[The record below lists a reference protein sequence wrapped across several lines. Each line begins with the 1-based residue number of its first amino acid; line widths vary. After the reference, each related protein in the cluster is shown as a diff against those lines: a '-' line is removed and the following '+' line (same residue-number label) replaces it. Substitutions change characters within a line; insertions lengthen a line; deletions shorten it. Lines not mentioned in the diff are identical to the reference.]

1 MVNKKSVSK
10 KLIAILLAV
19 VLVIGTLPVGFASVF
34 AAIKNKYVISIADYN
49 YSGTVT
55 LTDKNNA
62 ENKFTQE
69 MTKGEAKFDN
79 LDDGTAYDLKITKLY
94 GFGDYHNNN
103 FVPSDT
109 SFTLS
114 NTDLTAV
121 NMVKVSGRIVDES
134 GTAVKNLEFSYSP
147 VGFTDISFNGK
158 TGSNGEYSFDVYK
171 DVEYN
176 LEFDVDK
183 QYNEVKKTVNVS
195 NDIDFGDEQ
204 LSLKQFGIS
213 AKVTAAGGGKIT
225 GDNTMVD
232 YGKDLQ
238 EGAIVAT
245 ADTNYVIKA
254 LIVDGYP
261 INDATG
267 KESYDLSNVDA
278 LKNVTKKH
286 SVIVSFVLDEIE
298 VTFNIS
304 KTGKVEIK
312 DGTSVSTAGTVTVAN
327 GSDET
332 PLSES
337 RKLLKGQTI
346 QAVVSDEKKYH
357 IESFKVGDE
366 ELITS
371 FNNDTH
377 SSPEYTFD
385 KTKTTITVVFALDTF
400 NVTVNSG
407 ENGKVEPALSKVEFG
422 SNAKFTIT
430 PDNENY
436 TIDGIKVD
444 GRSVDISKLSDEEY
458 IENEDHTFI
467 FNLLDIQS
475 DTEVEVTF
483 KEIPVDTGDWKEKIS
498 FSVLN
503 GTQIS
508 ENVIDGKIVLV
519 YSKNSTV
526 QINPVKP
533 YNYFDIKYYNK
544 PKYEGWKNSRN
555 ITSSKTITDLQVKT
569 GKRGDEVNLSFGS
582 GNTEIVVIIDNTPPE
597 LKDIDPMNWT
607 NADSYTVTGNV
618 SDKNTAD
625 NPSSSI
631 EKVVYGTKDGYANA
645 TNEATLNADKTE
657 YSFKISNEENKT
669 YYIYAVDKSNNV
681 SKVKTFESKIDRTAP
696 VIDSFEI
703 TNAKNDVKTT
713 SFGTFS
719 SSKVIVKVKAHD
731 IKNSATNTDGK
742 NTCSG
747 VQSITFNNQEQ
758 KIDSNNEATFEI
770 EKAADLKLENFSVKD
785 NVGNE
790 TTGIA
795 ATDKNATINS
805 EKTPLISNSLTIST
819 DRPTVKIEKEG
830 SNAST
835 GLFRYDEKSGK
846 VWYNGD
852 ANFIVTVID
861 KHGINSINVKLNGNE
876 VKKSSDGLTLK
887 NVDFSNSENP
897 TKQTFKINTSM
908 FQSNDT
914 NGENTLEVIANNVS
928 NINNKDDGNAKLYI
942 DKTAPTVDSFTFKA
956 KNANFLSKALNFLT
970 FGIFFN
976 EEIEVTVSAS
986 ENKESASSGLKSI
999 TLYAG
1004 DTEVK
1009 TIDVDTVENDANTE
1023 GKCTFTLSVD
1033 KFNAKQVISAVAT
1046 DKVGNK
1052 SEKTMPDTKNSNI
1065 LEENGKV
1072 SKGVDNPGLMIETVA
1087 PDATITCPTPA
1098 QNKNSATGD
1107 SNDWYPGDVDFVID
1121 IWDPKDNGSCSGI
1134 RSIAVSQKVGDK
1146 FEPITVDAKGNEIK
1160 KVYYRDETK
1169 TDKISLTLNTSKLKA
1184 NPDGSYTIKVKAT
1197 DNAGNVMEP
1206 AVTKTIYKDTSTPS
1220 VTDFKFTAKGYAFD
1234 KSVESANTAP
1244 VEETSYG
1251 YYFIK
1256 DTEVTVTADDGAPKI
1271 PSSGVKSITYYTVDK
1286 DGVKSEEKT
1295 EPVNKDNQIT
1305 FTVKANFKGQ
1315 IYAKA
1320 CDNVGHTPDTFS
1332 KPNGAVIESPDLHTQ
1347 TSAIKYTLKD
1357 SKDANGADIKDEKG
1371 NNLYGADTTVDVEI
1385 ADTYSGIRQIDW
1397 EIVSPFDDKKQA
1409 GTVTVDN
1416 NGKVTSVAKKG
1427 YSDDCLGDWVATGEA
1442 NTNLVVNLKNTIKV
1456 SNDSNN
1462 IQIKFTLTDRAGNVT
1477 KDVVQ
1482 TLSID
1487 KTAPKIAV
1495 HMNENDDKEFNG
1507 YFKGSREAD
1516 IYVYERNFSQSDVV
1530 FDVKRT
1536 DDNNKQTNVS
1546 PKSKFKYVGTQV
1558 IDGRECFVYKMTTK
1572 FTADGDY
1579 SFKVSASD
1587 ITSHIANAESVNY
1600 KSDNKSVKFSS
1611 DKTAEYTAQ
1620 NDADRAIDI
1629 AFTIDNT
1636 NPVVSVSYDNNTAAN
1651 EKYFNAYRTA
1661 TITVV
1666 EHNFS
1671 TAASRIIYK
1680 RTSAKDGSNIAEPT
1694 VSSWSRKGNTY
1705 TATIKYNADGDYT
1718 FDMQVIDK
1726 AGNKDKGVKFSGTAA
1741 KDFTVDT
1748 TIAKPS
1754 IKGVEN
1760 GKSYKG
1766 SVLPSI
1772 SFNDINIANSEIK
1785 LLRTRK
1791 NEIDKDV
1798 TSDFIKI
1805 SKNAKGGSFTANEE
1819 TFKKLQE
1826 NDGIYTLSVNIS
1838 DKAGNKSSQTVK
1850 FTVNRFGSVYAL
1862 NKYLVNDL
1870 NNSYVQSIDNNLV
1883 VTEYNPDKLVKGTL
1897 DVVVTRDGSPVEF
1910 GDGQLTVNP
1919 VVNSTVQIGQS
1930 GWYQYNYT
1938 ISKDLF
1944 TDDNGKAIDGIYKIY
1959 IASEDEV
1966 GNKSENINYKDADV
1980 IFRLD
1985 TTAPALK
1992 SVSGLEK
1999 SVVNATKLD
2008 VSYEIFDSIG
2018 IKSIDVYYVNENGID
2033 SVDHIRSKDSKEE
2046 NAAGY
2051 IEDVT
2056 SYNGKFTIGEC
2067 SKENVRFVITDLAGN
2082 VTDTGDSNNK
2092 AVNFDSSSLEFNSII
2107 TVSTNPFTRWYA
2119 HTVLFWCSIAAIAV
2133 AIGAGGFA
2141 VATKLRKR
2149 EEKATED
2156 YKNSKKNK

>member
-1 MVNKKSVSK
+1 MVNKKLVSK
-10 KLIAILLAV
+10 KLVAILLAV

-34 AAIKNKYVISIADYN
+34 AAIKNEYVISIADYN

-69 MTKGEAKFDN
+69 MKKGKAKFDN
-79 LDDGTAYDLKITKLY
+79 LDDETAYDLEITKLY
-94 GFGDYHNNN
+94 GFGDYHNDN

-121 NMVKVSGRIVDES
+121 NTVKVSGRIVDES
-134 GTAVKNLEFSYSP
+134 GTAVKNLKFSYSP
-147 VGFTDISFNGK
+147 VGFTDISFDGNTDDNGK
-158 TGSNGEYSFDVYK
+158 YSFDVYK
-171 DVEYN
+171 DVEYSV
-176 LEFDVDK
+176 EFNVDK
-183 QYNEVKKTVNVS
+183 QYNEVKKTVNAS
-195 NDIDFGDEQ
+195 HDENFGDEK

-238 EGAIVAT
+238 KDTIVAT
-245 ADTNYVIKA
+245 ADKNYVIET
-254 LIVDGYP
+254 LTVDSNE
-261 INDATG
+261 IDDAKG
-267 KESYDLSNVDA
+267 QEKYDLSNVST
-278 LKNVTKKH
+278 LKNVKEKH
-286 SVIVSFVLDEIE
+286 SVSVSFYRPTYEITINYNKNGTVKDNSDNPVSNGGKIILKQGDEAGFTAVAETNYHIA
-298 VTFNIS
+298 
-304 KTGKVEIK
+304 KVEIDK
-312 DGTSVSTAGTVTVAN
+312 NVND
-327 GSDET
+327 
-332 PLSES
+332 
-337 RKLLKGQTI
+337 K
-346 QAVVSDEKKYH
+346 
-357 IESFKVGDE
+357 
-366 ELITS
+366 
-371 FNNDTH
+371 FNNSTTKYSETFNDNKAH
-377 SSPEYTFD
+377 SV
-385 KTKTTITVVFALDTF
+385 TITFAINTF

-407 ENGKVEPALSKVEFG
+407 ENGTATASPATVDYNG
-422 SNAKFTIT
+422 STDITIT
-430 PDNENY
+430 PDKGYDIETVKVNGLAVDNLTETENGYKY
-436 TIDGIKVD
+436 TISDIKADV
-444 GRSVDISKLSDEEY
+444 
-458 IENEDHTFI
+458 T
-467 FNLLDIQS
+467 
-475 DTEVEVTF
+475 VEVKF
-483 KEIPVDTGDWKEKIS
+483 KEIEKVNVDDVLKNDYCTIS
-498 FSVLN
+498 FSETPVVIGNKYIVGKGGSVTITPVDPYYRVKVN
-503 GTQIS
+503 GELPKSTITYNKTKVINDIQIS
-508 ENVIDGKIVLV
+508 TNKFVGGWDKTYSAKIEFVVDENAPTIANITKTPD
-519 YSKNSTV
+519 
-526 QINPVKP
+526 QE
-533 YNYFDIKYYNK
+533 YYNK
-544 PKYEGWKNSRN
+544 AYN
-555 ITSSKTITDLQVKT
+555 V
-569 GKRGDEVNLSFGS
+569 SF
-582 GNTEIVVIIDNTPPE
+582 
-597 LKDIDPMNWT
+597 
-607 NADSYTVTGNV
+607 NV
-618 SDKNTAD
+618 SDDIAGVD
-625 NPSSSI
+625 S
-631 EKVVYGTKDGYANA
+631 VYYGTENDITKAKNA
-645 TNEATLNADKTE
+645 TLDSASGKA
-657 YSFKISNEENKT
+657 SFTTTDGEFNGN
-669 YYIYAVDKSNNV
+669 YYIWAKDKVGNKKST
-681 SKVKTFESKIDRTAP
+681 SVKINIDTTAP
-696 VIDSFEI
+696 TIDSFE
-703 TNAKNDVKTT
+703 
-713 SFGTFS
+713 FS
-719 SSKVIVKVKAHD
+719 SKTLNACTHGTYASDAITVTITASD
-731 IKNSATNTDGK
+731 
-742 NTCSG
+742 SG
-747 VQSITFNNQEQ
+747 NVQSGAKEITFNGETEPVNKGKAEFEITSADKTPVSATVTDNAGNTSQITIPTSDNSNVKSNLVTISNKRPTATITIAENKKENLKRYVADPENGIVWFNGDADFKVNLKDDQ
-758 KIDSNNEATFEI
+758 SKNGIKYIEVILNGEKIDTVKDSDNNDLKISDKKGENDIDIDFSELQEI
-770 EKAADLKLENFSVKD
+770 EK
-785 NVGNE
+785 
-790 TTGIA
+790 
-795 ATDKNATINS
+795 TIYVNTALNS
-805 EKTPLISNSLTIST
+805 EKY
-819 DRPTVKIEKEG
+819 KK
-830 SNAST
+830 T
-835 GLFRYDEKSGK
+835 GQ
-846 VWYNGD
+846 N
-852 ANFIVTVID
+852 
-861 KHGINSINVKLNGNE
+861 KLE
-876 VKKSSDGLTLK
+876 VK
-887 NVDFSNSENP
+887 V
-897 TKQTFKINTSM
+897 
-908 FQSNDT
+908 T
-914 NGENTLEVIANNVS
+914 NITNVS
-928 NINNKDDGNAKLYI
+928 NVKSENDKLYI
-942 DKTAPTVDSFTFKA
+942 DTTKPQITKFEFNKSESFKD
-956 KNANFLSKALNFLT
+956 KLLHILT
-970 FGIFFN
+970 FGTYSN
-976 EEIEVTVSAS
+976 TTVEVSVTA
-986 ENKESASSGLKSI
+986 KDLGDSSGVKSI
-999 TLYAG
+999 TLYGKDATNTSAEYKILGTESMNAKNEKIVNNG
-1004 DTEVK
+1004 DGTY
-1009 TIDVDTVENDANTE
+1009 TA
-1023 GKCTFTLSVD
+1023 TFTLPKDVIETEKGKTYLDVLLAAKAVD
-1033 KFNAKQVISAVAT
+1033 NVENETENFAPAT
-1046 DKVGNK
+1046 TG
-1052 SEKTMPDTKNSNI
+1052 NSNI
-1065 LEENGKV
+1065 KTEK
-1072 SKGVDNPGLMIETVA
+1072 LMIETVA

-1098 QNKNSATGD
+1098 QDKNSATGD
-1107 SNDWYPGDVDFVID
+1107 SNDWYPGDVDFDID

-1160 KVYYRDETK
+1160 QTYTDTNTDTK
-1169 TDKISLTLNTSKLKA
+1169 TDKISLTLNTSTLKA
-1184 NPDGSYTIKVKAT
+1184 NSDGSYTIKVDAT
-1197 DNAGNVMEP
+1197 DNAGNDMSS
-1206 AVTKTIYKDTSTPS
+1206 VTKTIYKDSSTPS

-1256 DTEVTVTADDGAPKI
+1256 DTEVTVTANDEK

-1286 DGVKSEEKT
+1286 DGVKSEVKT

-1357 SKDANGADIKDEKG
+1357 SKDSNGADIKDENG

-1442 NTNLVVNLKNTIKV
+1442 NTNLIVNLKNTIKV

-1495 HMNENDDKEFNG
+1495 QMNENDDKEFNG

-1546 PKSKFKYVGTQV
+1546 PKPKFKYVGTQV

-1579 SFKVSASD
+1579 NFKVSASD

-1600 KSDNKSVKFSS
+1600 KSDNKNVKFSS

-1629 AFTIDNT
+1629 AFTVDNT

-1651 EKYFNAYRTA
+1651 DKYFNAYRTA

-1791 NEIDKDV
+1791 NEINKDV

-1883 VTEYNPDKLVKGTL
+1883 ITEYNPDKLVKGTL
-1897 DVVVTRDGSPVEF
+1897 EVVVTRDGSPVEF

-1985 TTAPALK
+1985 TTAPSLK

-2046 NAAGY
+2046 NVAGY

-2092 AVNFDSSSLEFNSII
+2092 AVNFDSSSLEFNSTI

-2133 AIGAGGFA
+2133 AIGACGFA

>member
-1 MVNKKSVSK
+1 MVNKKLVSK
-10 KLIAILLAV
+10 KLVAILLAV

-34 AAIKNKYVISIADYN
+34 AAIKNEYVISIADYN

-69 MTKGEAKFDN
+69 MKKGKAKFDN
-79 LDDGTAYDLKITKLY
+79 LDDETAYDLEITKLY
-94 GFGDYHNNN
+94 GFGDYHNDN

-121 NMVKVSGRIVDES
+121 NTVKVSGRIVDEN
-134 GTAVKNLEFSYSP
+134 GTAVKNLKFSYSP
-147 VGFTDISFNGK
+147 VGFTDISFDGNTDDNGK
-158 TGSNGEYSFDVYK
+158 YSFDVYK
-171 DVEYN
+171 DVEYSVKFN
-176 LEFDVDK
+176 VDK
-183 QYNEVKKTVNVS
+183 QYNEVKKTVNAS
-195 NDIDFGDEQ
+195 HDENFGDEK

-213 AKVTAAGGGKIT
+213 AKVTTAGGKIT

-238 EGAIVAT
+238 KDTIVAK
-245 ADTNYVIKA
+245 ADTNYVIKT
-254 LIVDGYP
+254 LIVDSNE
-261 INDATG
+261 IDDAKG
-267 KESYDLSNVDA
+267 QERYDLSNVDA

-286 SVIVSFVLDEIE
+286 YVSVSFYRPTYEITINYNKNGTVKDNSDNPVSNGGKIILKQGDEAGFTAVAETNYHIA
-298 VTFNIS
+298 
-304 KTGKVEIK
+304 KVEIDK
-312 DGTSVSTAGTVTVAN
+312 NVND
-327 GSDET
+327 
-332 PLSES
+332 
-337 RKLLKGQTI
+337 K
-346 QAVVSDEKKYH
+346 
-357 IESFKVGDE
+357 
-366 ELITS
+366 
-371 FNNDTH
+371 FNNSTTKYSETFNDNKAH
-377 SSPEYTFD
+377 SV
-385 KTKTTITVVFALDTF
+385 TITFAINTF

-407 ENGKVEPALSKVEFG
+407 ENGTATASPDTVDYNG
-422 SNAKFTIT
+422 STDITIT
-430 PDNENY
+430 PDKGYDIETVRVNGLVVDNLTETENGYKY
-436 TIDGIKVD
+436 TISNIT
-444 GRSVDISKLSDEEY
+444 SDV
-458 IENEDHTFI
+458 T
-467 FNLLDIQS
+467 
-475 DTEVEVTF
+475 VEVKFDKINSSIPADIISNEYYKITF
-483 KEIPVDTGDWKEKIS
+483 SSAPVKEYVAK
-498 FSVLN
+498 N
-503 GTQIS
+503 GTNVFVLKKDAIATIS
-508 ENVIDGKIVLV
+508 GGTE
-519 YSKNSTV
+519 YSNV
-526 QINPVKP
+526 QINSSNWLGYSASKRINNTVK
-533 YNYFDIKYYNK
+533 I
-544 PKYEGWKNSRN
+544 NS
-555 ITSSKTITDLQVKT
+555 IASSK
-569 GKRGDEVNLSFGS
+569 GFGVANKHIS
-582 GNTEIVVIIDNTPPE
+582 PLNVLIAIDKIKPT
-597 LKDIDPMNWT
+597 LTFDKDKSIMDWT

-618 SDKNTAD
+618 SDENSAD
-625 NPSSSI
+625 NPSSGI

-645 TNEATLNADKTE
+645 TNEATLNADKTK
-657 YSFKISNEENKT
+657 YSFEISNEENKT

-703 TNAKNDVKTT
+703 TNANNNVKTT

-731 IKNSATNTDGK
+731 IKNSATNTEGK

-770 EKAADLKLENFSVKD
+770 DKATDLKLENFSVKD

-795 ATDKNATINS
+795 ATDKNATINT

-819 DRPTVKIEKEG
+819 DKPTVKIEKEG
-830 SNAST
+830 SNTST
-835 GLFRYDEKSGK
+835 NLVRYNEQSGK

-852 ANFIVTVID
+852 ANFIVTVTD

-876 VKKSSDGLTLK
+876 VKASSDGLTLE

-897 TKQTFKINTSM
+897 TKQTFIINTSM
-908 FQSNDT
+908 FQSNDAK
-914 NGENTLEVIANNVS
+914 GKNTLEVIANNVS
-928 NINNKDDGNAKLYI
+928 NVNNKDDGNAELYI

-986 ENKESASSGLKSI
+986 ESDKNPSSGLQSI

-1004 DTEVK
+1004 DTDVE
-1009 TIDVDTVENDANTE
+1009 TIDVDTVKNDANTE
-1023 GKCTFTLSVD
+1023 GKCTFTLSED
-1033 KFNAKQVISAVAT
+1033 KFNANQVISAVAT
-1046 DKVGNK
+1046 DKVKNK

-1065 LEENGKV
+1065 LEENDKV

-1087 PDATITCPTPA
+1087 PDAKITCPTPA
-1098 QNKNSATGD
+1098 QDKNSATGD
-1107 SNDWYPGDVDFVID
+1107 SNDWYPGDVDFDID
-1121 IWDPKDNGSCSGI
+1121 IWDPEDNGSCSGI

-1146 FEPITVDAKGNEIK
+1146 FEPITVDAEGNEIK
-1160 KVYYRDETK
+1160 PTYTDTK

-1184 NPDGSYTIKVKAT
+1184 NPDGSYTIKVEAT
-1197 DNAGNVMEP
+1197 DNAGNVMKT
-1206 AVTKTIYKDTSTPS
+1206 AVTKTIYKDSSTPS

-1256 DTEVTVTADDGAPKI
+1256 DTEVTVTADDGAPKV

-1286 DGVKSEEKT
+1286 DGVKSEVKT

-1320 CDNVGHTPDTFS
+1320 CDNVGNTPDTFS

-1357 SKDANGADIKDEKG
+1357 SKDSNGADIKDENG

-1442 NTNLVVNLKNTIKV
+1442 NTNLIVNLKNTIKV

-1477 KDVVQ
+1477 KNVVQ

-1495 HMNENDDKEFNG
+1495 QMNENDDKEFNG

-1546 PKSKFKYVGTQV
+1546 PKPKFKYVGTQV

-1579 SFKVSASD
+1579 NFKVSASD

-1600 KSDNKSVKFSS
+1600 KSDNKNVKFSS

-1629 AFTIDNT
+1629 AFTVDNT

-1651 EKYFNAYRTA
+1651 DKYFNAYRTA

-1791 NEIDKDV
+1791 NEINKDV

-1883 VTEYNPDKLVKGTL
+1883 ITEYNPDKLVKGTL
-1897 DVVVTRDGSPVEF
+1897 EVVVTRDGSPVEF

-1985 TTAPALK
+1985 TTAPSLK

-2033 SVDHIRSKDSKEE
+2033 SVDRIRSKDSKEE

-2092 AVNFDSSSLEFNSII
+2092 AVNFDSSSLEFNSTI

-2133 AIGAGGFA
+2133 AIGVCGFA

>member
-1 MVNKKSVSK
+1 MVNKKLVSK
-10 KLIAILLAV
+10 KLVAILLAV

-34 AAIKNKYVISIADYN
+34 AAIKNEYVISIADYN

-69 MTKGEAKFDN
+69 MKKGKAKFDN
-79 LDDGTAYDLKITKLY
+79 LDDETAYDLEITKLY
-94 GFGDYHNNN
+94 GFGDYHNDN

-121 NMVKVSGRIVDES
+121 NTVKVSGRIVDES
-134 GTAVKNLEFSYSP
+134 GKPVELEFTYSP

-158 TGSNGEYSFDVYK
+158 TDSNGEYSFDVYK
-171 DVEYN
+171 DVEYSVKFN
-176 LEFDVDK
+176 VDK
-183 QYNEVKKTVNVS
+183 QYNEVKKTVNAS
-195 NDIDFGDEQ
+195 HDENFGDEK

-213 AKVTAAGGGKIT
+213 AKVTTAGGKIT

-238 EGAIVAT
+238 KDTIVAT
-245 ADTNYVIKA
+245 ADTNYVIET
-254 LIVDGYP
+254 LTVDSNE
-261 INDATG
+261 IDDAKG
-267 KESYDLSNVDA
+267 KEKYDLSNVDA

-286 SVIVSFVLDEIE
+286 SVSVSFYRPTYEITINYNKNGTVKDNSDNPVTNGGKIILKQGDEAGFTAVAETNYHIA
-298 VTFNIS
+298 
-304 KTGKVEIK
+304 KVEIDK
-312 DGTSVSTAGTVTVAN
+312 NVND
-327 GSDET
+327 
-332 PLSES
+332 
-337 RKLLKGQTI
+337 K
-346 QAVVSDEKKYH
+346 
-357 IESFKVGDE
+357 
-366 ELITS
+366 
-371 FNNDTH
+371 FNNSTTKYSETFNDNKAH
-377 SSPEYTFD
+377 SV
-385 KTKTTITVVFALDTF
+385 TITFAINTF

-407 ENGKVEPALSKVEFG
+407 KNGTATASPATVDYNG
-422 SNAKFTIT
+422 STDITIT
-430 PDNENY
+430 PDKGYDIETVKVNGLAVDNLAETENGYKY
-436 TIDGIKVD
+436 TI
-444 GRSVDISKLSDEEY
+444 SKITSDV
-458 IENEDHTFI
+458 T
-467 FNLLDIQS
+467 
-475 DTEVEVTF
+475 VEANF
-483 KEIPVDTGDWKEKIS
+483 KEIEKVDVDDALKNDYCTIS
-498 FSVLN
+498 FSETPVVIGNKYIVGKGGSVTITPVDPYYRVKVN
-503 GTQIS
+503 GELPNSTITYNKTKVINDIQIS
-508 ENVIDGKIVLV
+508 TNKFVGGWDKT
-519 YSKNSTV
+519 YSANIEFVVDSTGPE
-526 QINPVKP
+526 ITN
-533 YNYFDIKYYNK
+533 IKKTPDQEYYNK
-544 PKYEGWKNSRN
+544 AY
-555 ITSSKTITDLQVKT
+555 
-569 GKRGDEVNLSFGS
+569 
-582 GNTEIVVIIDNTPPE
+582 
-597 LKDIDPMNWT
+597 
-607 NADSYTVTGNV
+607 NV
-618 SDKNTAD
+618 SFYVSDNIAGVDSVYYGTENDITKAKKATFDSASGKVSFDTTDTDTTNNGEFNGYYYIWAKDKVG
-625 NPSSSI
+625 NPSSRSVKI
-631 EKVVYGTKDGYANA
+631 NI
-645 TNEATLNADKTE
+645 DKT
-657 YSFKISNEENKT
+657 NPT
-669 YYIYAVDKSNNV
+669 
-681 SKVKTFESKIDRTAP
+681 
-696 VIDSFEI
+696 IDSFEFSAKTLNACKHGTYASKNI
-703 TNAKNDVKTT
+703 TVTITASDKNSIVTNSGVKEI
-713 SFGTFS
+713 TFNGETQ
-719 SSKVIVKVKAHD
+719 KVKSDGSAIFTLKASD
-731 IKNSATNTDGK
+731 FASAKEVSATATDFAGNTSQITIPTSDNSNVKSNLVTITSDEADVNISRNETAKYIDGDKYWYADDTDFKVNISDKSGIKKVKIKMNDTIVVDDTLDGDIEAVKSKEYTVNTSKNAVDGK
-742 NTCSG
+742 NVITVDVVNVANNASATKTLSIYKDTKAPTVDNFEFEVENNSTFKKMLHFLTFGNFFNEKVKITVKGNDEKASSAIKNVTLYGDEKEIATQEYVDG
-747 VQSITFNNQEQ
+747 V
-758 KIDSNNEATFEI
+758 ATFEVPAEAI
-770 EKAADLKLENFSVKD
+770 TDETLHLNKTISAKATD
-785 NVGNE
+785 NVGNVTPKFVYPS
-790 TTGIA
+790 TT
-795 ATDKNATINS
+795 NS
-805 EKTPLISNSLTIST
+805 DTFESSN
-819 DRPTVKIEKEG
+819 
-830 SNAST
+830 
-835 GLFRYDEKSGK
+835 
-846 VWYNGD
+846 
-852 ANFIVTVID
+852 
-861 KHGINSINVKLNGNE
+861 
-876 VKKSSDGLTLK
+876 
-887 NVDFSNSENP
+887 
-897 TKQTFKINTSM
+897 
-908 FQSNDT
+908 
-914 NGENTLEVIANNVS
+914 
-928 NINNKDDGNAKLYI
+928 
-942 DKTAPTVDSFTFKA
+942 
-956 KNANFLSKALNFLT
+956 
-970 FGIFFN
+970 
-976 EEIEVTVSAS
+976 
-986 ENKESASSGLKSI
+986 
-999 TLYAG
+999 
-1004 DTEVK
+1004 
-1009 TIDVDTVENDANTE
+1009 
-1023 GKCTFTLSVD
+1023 
-1033 KFNAKQVISAVAT
+1033 
-1046 DKVGNK
+1046 
-1052 SEKTMPDTKNSNI
+1052 
-1065 LEENGKV
+1065 
-1072 SKGVDNPGLMIETVA
+1072 LMIETVA

-1107 SNDWYPGDVDFVID
+1107 SNDWYAADTDFNITV
-1121 IWDPKDNGSCSGI
+1121 KDADSGI
-1134 RSIAVSQKVGDK
+1134 RSVSV
-1146 FEPITVDAKGNEIK
+1146 TVNGTEIVTDSDGNSINEEF
-1160 KVYYRDETK
+1160 YTR
-1169 TDKISLTLNTSKLKA
+1169 DKIANELSFRVNTRLA
-1184 NPDGSYTIKVKAT
+1184 TRAEDGSYTIKVDAT
-1197 DNAGNVMEP
+1197 DNAGNDMSS
-1206 AVTKTIYKDTSTPS
+1206 VTKTIYKDSSTPS

-1256 DTEVTVTADDGAPKI
+1256 DTEVTVTADDGAPKV

-1286 DGVKSEEKT
+1286 DGVKSEVKT

-1357 SKDANGADIKDEKG
+1357 SKDSNGADIKDENG

-1442 NTNLVVNLKNTIKV
+1442 NTNLIVNLKNTIKV

-1495 HMNENDDKEFNG
+1495 QMNENDDKEFNG

-1536 DDNNKQTNVS
+1536 DDNNKQNNVS
-1546 PKSKFKYVGTQV
+1546 PKPKFKYVGTQV

-1579 SFKVSASD
+1579 NFKVSASD

-1600 KSDNKSVKFSS
+1600 KSDNKNVKFSS
-1611 DKTAEYTAQ
+1611 NKTAEYTAQ

-1629 AFTIDNT
+1629 AFTVDNT

-1651 EKYFNAYRTA
+1651 DKYFNAYRTA

-1680 RTSAKDGSNIAEPT
+1680 RTSTKDGSNIAEPT
-1694 VSSWSRKGNTY
+1694 VSSWRRKGNTY

-1791 NEIDKDV
+1791 NEINKDV

-1883 VTEYNPDKLVKGTL
+1883 ITEYNPDKLVKGTL
-1897 DVVVTRDGSPVEF
+1897 EVVVTRDGSPVEF

-1985 TTAPALK
+1985 TTAPSLK

-2046 NAAGY
+2046 NVAGY

>member
-10 KLIAILLAV
+10 KLVAILLAV

-34 AAIKNKYVISIADYN
+34 AAIKNEYVISIADYN

-69 MTKGEAKFDN
+69 MKKGKAKFDN
-79 LDDGTAYDLKITKLY
+79 LDDETAYDLEITKLY
-94 GFGDYHNNN
+94 GFGDYHNDN

-121 NMVKVSGRIVDES
+121 NTAKVSGRIVDEN
-134 GTAVKNLEFSYSP
+134 GTAVKNLKFSYSP
-147 VGFTDISFNGK
+147 VGFTDISFDGT

-171 DVEYN
+171 DVEYSV
-176 LEFDVDK
+176 EFNVDK
-183 QYNEVKKTVNVS
+183 QYNEVKKTVNAS
-195 NDIDFGDEQ
+195 HDENFGDEK

-213 AKVTAAGGGKIT
+213 AKVTTAGGKIT

-238 EGAIVAT
+238 KDTIVAT
-245 ADTNYVIKA
+245 ANENYVIET
-254 LIVDGYP
+254 LTVDGNP
-261 INDATG
+261 IKAAIG
-267 KESYDLSNVDA
+267 KERYDLSNVSA

-286 SVIVSFVLDEIE
+286 SVSVSFVLDEIE

-327 GSDET
+327 GSDEK
-332 PLSES
+332 PLTATK
-337 RKLLKGQTI
+337 KLLKGQTI
-346 QAVVSDEKKYH
+346 QASVSDDKYH
-357 IESFKVGDE
+357 IESFKVGNE
-366 ELITS
+366 EKIKS
-371 FNNDTH
+371 SNNDTH
-377 SSPEYTFD
+377 ESPEYIFD

-407 ENGKVEPALSKVEFG
+407 KNGT
-422 SNAKFTIT
+422 AKASPDTVDYDSSTDITIT
-430 PDNENY
+430 PDKGYDIETVKVNGLVVDNLTETENGYKY
-436 TIDGIKVD
+436 TISNIT
-444 GRSVDISKLSDEEY
+444 SDV
-458 IENEDHTFI
+458 T
-467 FNLLDIQS
+467 
-475 DTEVEVTF
+475 VEVNF
-483 KEIPVDTGDWKEKIS
+483 KEIEKVDVDDVLKNDYCTIS
-498 FSVLN
+498 FSETPVVIGNKYIVGKGGSVTITPVDPYYRVRVN
-503 GTQIS
+503 GELPKSTITYNKTKVINDIQIS
-508 ENVIDGKIVLV
+508 TNKILGGWDKT
-519 YSKNSTV
+519 YSANIEFVVDSTGPE
-526 QINPVKP
+526 ITN
-533 YNYFDIKYYNK
+533 IKKTPDQEYYNK
-544 PKYEGWKNSRN
+544 AY
-555 ITSSKTITDLQVKT
+555 
-569 GKRGDEVNLSFGS
+569 
-582 GNTEIVVIIDNTPPE
+582 
-597 LKDIDPMNWT
+597 
-607 NADSYTVTGNV
+607 NV
-618 SDKNTAD
+618 SFYVSDNIAGVDSVYYGTENDITKAKKATFDSASGKASFDTTDTTTNGEFNGYYYIWAKDKVG
-625 NPSSSI
+625 NPSSKSVEI
-631 EKVVYGTKDGYANA
+631 KIDK
-645 TNEATLNADKTE
+645 TNPTIDEFKFEAPTLNACTHGTYASDAITVTITASDSGDVQSGVKEITFNGQTVTQINNGKAEFKITAADKTPVSATVTDNAGNTSQITIPTSDNSNVKSNLVTITSDE
-657 YSFKISNEENKT
+657 ADVNISRNETAKYIDGDKYWYADDTDFKVNIS
-669 YYIYAVDKSNNV
+669 DKSGI
-681 SKVKTFESKIDRTAP
+681 K
-696 VIDSFEI
+696 
-703 TNAKNDVKTT
+703 
-713 SFGTFS
+713 
-719 SSKVIVKVKAHD
+719 KVIIKMNDKIVVDDTLDGD
-731 IKNSATNTDGK
+731 IEAFKSKEYTVNTSKNAVDGK
-742 NTCSG
+742 NVITVDVVNVANNASATKTLSIYKDTKAPTVDNFEFEVENNSTFKKMLHFLTFGNFFNEKVKITVKGNDEKASSAINNVTLYGDEKEIATQEYVDG
-747 VQSITFNNQEQ
+747 V
-758 KIDSNNEATFEI
+758 ATFEVPAEAI
-770 EKAADLKLENFSVKD
+770 TDETLHLNKTISAKATD
-785 NVGNE
+785 NVGNVTPKFVYPS
-790 TTGIA
+790 TT
-795 ATDKNATINS
+795 NS
-805 EKTPLISNSLTIST
+805 DTFESSN
-819 DRPTVKIEKEG
+819 
-830 SNAST
+830 
-835 GLFRYDEKSGK
+835 
-846 VWYNGD
+846 
-852 ANFIVTVID
+852 
-861 KHGINSINVKLNGNE
+861 
-876 VKKSSDGLTLK
+876 
-887 NVDFSNSENP
+887 
-897 TKQTFKINTSM
+897 
-908 FQSNDT
+908 
-914 NGENTLEVIANNVS
+914 
-928 NINNKDDGNAKLYI
+928 
-942 DKTAPTVDSFTFKA
+942 
-956 KNANFLSKALNFLT
+956 
-970 FGIFFN
+970 
-976 EEIEVTVSAS
+976 
-986 ENKESASSGLKSI
+986 
-999 TLYAG
+999 
-1004 DTEVK
+1004 
-1009 TIDVDTVENDANTE
+1009 
-1023 GKCTFTLSVD
+1023 
-1033 KFNAKQVISAVAT
+1033 
-1046 DKVGNK
+1046 
-1052 SEKTMPDTKNSNI
+1052 
-1065 LEENGKV
+1065 
-1072 SKGVDNPGLMIETVA
+1072 LMIETVA

-1107 SNDWYPGDVDFVID
+1107 SNDWYAADTDFNITV
-1121 IWDPKDNGSCSGI
+1121 KDADSGI
-1134 RSIAVSQKVGDK
+1134 RSVSVTVNGT
-1146 FEPITVDAKGNEIK
+1146 EIITDSDGNSINEEF
-1160 KVYYRDETK
+1160 YTR
-1169 TDKISLTLNTSKLKA
+1169 DKITNELSFRVNTRLA
-1184 NPDGSYTIKVKAT
+1184 TRAEDGSYTIKVEAT
-1197 DNAGNVMEP
+1197 DNAGNVLGNVMKP
-1206 AVTKTIYKDTSTPS
+1206 AVTKTIYKDSSIPS

-1256 DTEVTVTADDGAPKI
+1256 DTEVTVTADDGAPKV

-1286 DGVKSEEKT
+1286 DGVKSEVKT

-1357 SKDANGADIKDEKG
+1357 SKDSNGADIKDENG

-1442 NTNLVVNLKNTIKV
+1442 NTNLIVNLKNTIKV

-1477 KDVVQ
+1477 KNVVQ

-1495 HMNENDDKEFNG
+1495 QMNENDDKEFNG

-1546 PKSKFKYVGTQV
+1546 PKPKFKYVGTQV

-1579 SFKVSASD
+1579 NFKVSASD

-1600 KSDNKSVKFSS
+1600 KSDNKNVKFSS

-1629 AFTIDNT
+1629 AFTVDNT

-1651 EKYFNAYRTA
+1651 DKYFNAYRTA

-1680 RTSAKDGSNIAEPT
+1680 RTSTKDGSNIAEPT

-1791 NEIDKDV
+1791 NEINKDV

-1883 VTEYNPDKLVKGTL
+1883 ITEYNPDKLVKGTL
-1897 DVVVTRDGSPVEF
+1897 EVVVTRDGSPVEF

-1999 SVVNATKLD
+1999 PVVNATKLD

-2056 SYNGKFTIGEC
+2056 SYSGKFTIGEC

-2092 AVNFDSSSLEFNSII
+2092 AVNFDSSSLEFNSTI

-2133 AIGAGGFA
+2133 AIGACGFA

>member
-10 KLIAILLAV
+10 KLVAILLAV

-34 AAIKNKYVISIADYN
+34 AAIKNEYVISIADYN

-69 MTKGEAKFDN
+69 MKKGKAKFDN
-79 LDDGTAYDLKITKLY
+79 LDDETAYDLKITKLY
-94 GFGDYHNNN
+94 GFGDYHNDN

-121 NMVKVSGRIVDES
+121 NTVKVSGRIVDES
-134 GTAVKNLEFSYSP
+134 DNPVKNLEFTYSP
-147 VGFTDISFNGK
+147 VGFTDISFDGNTDDNGK
-158 TGSNGEYSFDVYK
+158 YSFDVYK
-171 DVEYN
+171 DVEYSV
-176 LEFDVDK
+176 EFNVDK
-183 QYNEVKKTVNVS
+183 QYNEVKKTVNAS
-195 NDIDFGDEQ
+195 HDENFGDEK

-213 AKVTAAGGGKIT
+213 AKVTTAGGGKIT

-238 EGAIVAT
+238 KDTIVAT
-245 ADTNYVIKA
+245 ANENYVIET
-254 LIVDGYP
+254 LTVDGKE
-261 INDATG
+261 IDDAKG
-267 KESYDLSNVDA
+267 LESYDLSNVDA
-278 LKNVTKKH
+278 LKNVTEKH
-286 SVIVSFVLDEIE
+286 SVSVSFVLDEIE

-304 KTGKVEIK
+304 KTGKVVIK

-346 QAVVSDEKKYH
+346 QASVSDEKYH

-366 ELITS
+366 EKITS
-371 FNNDTH
+371 SNNDTH
-377 SSPEYTFD
+377 ESPEYTFD
-385 KTKTTITVVFALDTF
+385 KTKTTTITVVFALDTF

-407 ENGKVEPALSKVEFG
+407 ENGTATASPDTVDYG
-422 SNAKFTIT
+422 SSSVITIT
-430 PDNENY
+430 PDKGYDIETVKVNGLDVDNLTETENGYKY
-436 TIDGIKVD
+436 TISNIT
-444 GRSVDISKLSDEEY
+444 SDV
-458 IENEDHTFI
+458 T
-467 FNLLDIQS
+467 
-475 DTEVEVTF
+475 VEVKF
-483 KEIPVDTGDWKEKIS
+483 KEIEKVNVDDVLKNDYCTIS
-498 FSVLN
+498 FSETPVVIGNKYIVGKGGSVTITPVDPYYRVKVN
-503 GTQIS
+503 GELPKSTITYNKTKVINDIQIS
-508 ENVIDGKIVLV
+508 TNKILGGWDKT
-519 YSKNSTV
+519 YSANIEFVVDSTGPE
-526 QINPVKP
+526 ITN
-533 YNYFDIKYYNK
+533 IKKTPDQEYYNK
-544 PKYEGWKNSRN
+544 AYNVSFYVSDN
-555 ITSSKTITDLQVKT
+555 IAGVDSVYYGTENDITKAKKATFDSVSSKASFNTTD
-569 GKRGDEVNLSFGS
+569 GDFN
-582 GNTEIVVIIDNTPPE
+582 GNYYIWA
-597 LKDIDPMNWT
+597 KDK
-607 NADSYTVTGNV
+607 VG
-618 SDKNTAD
+618 
-625 NPSSSI
+625 NPSS
-631 EKVVYGTKDGYANA
+631 
-645 TNEATLNADKTE
+645 
-657 YSFKISNEENKT
+657 
-669 YYIYAVDKSNNV
+669 KSV
-681 SKVKTFESKIDRTAP
+681 
-696 VIDSFEI
+696 EI
-703 TNAKNDVKTT
+703 N
-713 SFGTFS
+713 
-719 SSKVIVKVKAHD
+719 
-731 IKNSATNTDGK
+731 
-742 NTCSG
+742 
-747 VQSITFNNQEQ
+747 
-758 KIDSNNEATFEI
+758 
-770 EKAADLKLENFSVKD
+770 
-785 NVGNE
+785 
-790 TTGIA
+790 
-795 ATDKNATINS
+795 
-805 EKTPLISNSLTIST
+805 
-819 DRPTVKIEKEG
+819 
-830 SNAST
+830 
-835 GLFRYDEKSGK
+835 
-846 VWYNGD
+846 
-852 ANFIVTVID
+852 
-861 KHGINSINVKLNGNE
+861 
-876 VKKSSDGLTLK
+876 
-887 NVDFSNSENP
+887 
-897 TKQTFKINTSM
+897 
-908 FQSNDT
+908 
-914 NGENTLEVIANNVS
+914 
-928 NINNKDDGNAKLYI
+928 I
-942 DKTAPTVDSFTFKA
+942 DKTAPTIDEFKFEAPTLNACTHGTYASENITVTITASDKNSIVTNSGVKEITFNGETQKVKSDGSAIFTLKASDFASAKEVSATATDFAGNTSQITIPTSDNSNVKSNLVTITSDEADVNISRNETAKYIDGDKYWYADDTDFKVNISDKSGIKKVIIKMNDKIVVDDTLDGDIEAVKSKEYTVNTSKNAVDGENVITVDVVNVANNASATKTLSIYKDTKAPTVDNFEFEVENNSTFK
-956 KNANFLSKALNFLT
+956 KMLHFLT
-970 FGIFFN
+970 FGNFFN
-976 EEIEVTVSAS
+976 EKVKITVKGND
-986 ENKESASSGLKSI
+986 EKASSAIKNV
-999 TLYAG
+999 TLYG
-1004 DTEVK
+1004 DEKEIATQEYVDGVATFEVPAEAISDETLHLNK
-1009 TIDVDTVENDANTE
+1009 TI
-1023 GKCTFTLSVD
+1023 S
-1033 KFNAKQVISAVAT
+1033 AKAT
-1046 DKVGNK
+1046 DNVGNVTPK
-1052 SEKTMPDTKNSNI
+1052 FVYPSTTNSDTFESSN
-1065 LEENGKV
+1065 
-1072 SKGVDNPGLMIETVA
+1072 LMIETVA

-1107 SNDWYPGDVDFVID
+1107 SNDWYAADTDFNITV
-1121 IWDPKDNGSCSGI
+1121 KDSDSGI
-1134 RSIAVSQKVGDK
+1134 RSISV
-1146 FEPITVDAKGNEIK
+1146 TVNGTEIVTDSDGNSISEEF
-1160 KVYYRDETK
+1160 YTR
-1169 TDKISLTLNTSKLKA
+1169 DKIANELSFRVNTRLA
-1184 NPDGSYTIKVKAT
+1184 TRAEDGSYTIKVDAT
-1197 DNAGNVMEP
+1197 DNAGNDMSS
-1206 AVTKTIYKDTSTPS
+1206 VTKTIYKDSSTPS

-1256 DTEVTVTADDGAPKI
+1256 DTEVTVTADDGAPKV

-1286 DGVKSEEKT
+1286 DGVKSEVKT

-1357 SKDANGADIKDEKG
+1357 SKDSNGADIKDENG

-1427 YSDDCLGDWVATGEA
+1427 YSDDCLGEWVATGEA
-1442 NTNLVVNLKNTIKV
+1442 NTNLIVNLKNTIKV

-1495 HMNENDDKEFNG
+1495 QMNENDDKEFNG

-1546 PKSKFKYVGTQV
+1546 PKPKFKYVGTQV

-1579 SFKVSASD
+1579 NFKVSASD

-1600 KSDNKSVKFSS
+1600 KSDNKNVKFSS

-1629 AFTIDNT
+1629 AFTVDNT
-1636 NPVVSVSYDNNTAAN
+1636 NPVVSVSYDNNTATN
-1651 EKYFNAYRTA
+1651 DKYFNAYRTA

-1680 RTSAKDGSNIAEPT
+1680 RTSTKDGSNIAEPT

-1718 FDMQVIDK
+1718 FDMHVIDK

-1791 NEIDKDV
+1791 NEINKDV

-1883 VTEYNPDKLVKGTL
+1883 ITEYNPDKLVKGTL
-1897 DVVVTRDGSPVEF
+1897 EVVVTRDGSPVEF

-2056 SYNGKFTIGEC
+2056 SYSGKFTIGEC

-2092 AVNFDSSSLEFNSII
+2092 AVNFDSSSLEFNSTI

-2133 AIGAGGFA
+2133 AIGACGFA

>member
-1 MVNKKSVSK
+1 MVNKKLVSK
-10 KLIAILLAV
+10 KLVAILLAV

-34 AAIKNKYVISIADYN
+34 AAIKNEYVISIADYN

-69 MTKGEAKFDN
+69 MKKGKAKFDN
-79 LDDGTAYDLKITKLY
+79 LDDETAYDLEITKLY
-94 GFGDYHNNN
+94 GFGDYHNDN

-121 NMVKVSGRIVDES
+121 NTVKVSGRIVDES
-134 GTAVKNLEFSYSP
+134 GKPVELEFTYSP

-158 TGSNGEYSFDVYK
+158 TDSNGEYSFDVYK
-171 DVEYN
+171 DVEYSVKFN
-176 LEFDVDK
+176 VDK
-183 QYNEVKKTVNVS
+183 QYNEVKKTVNAS
-195 NDIDFGDEQ
+195 HDENFGDEK

-213 AKVTAAGGGKIT
+213 AKVTTAGGGKIT

-238 EGAIVAT
+238 KDTIVAT
-245 ADTNYVIKA
+245 ANKNYVIET
-254 LIVDGYP
+254 LTVDGNP
-261 INDATG
+261 IKAAIG

-278 LKNVTKKH
+278 LKNVTEKH
-286 SVIVSFVLDEIE
+286 SVSVSFYRPTYEITINYNKNGTVKDNSDNPVSNGGKIILKQGDEAGFTAVAETNYHIA
-298 VTFNIS
+298 
-304 KTGKVEIK
+304 KVEIDK
-312 DGTSVSTAGTVTVAN
+312 NVND
-327 GSDET
+327 
-332 PLSES
+332 
-337 RKLLKGQTI
+337 K
-346 QAVVSDEKKYH
+346 
-357 IESFKVGDE
+357 
-366 ELITS
+366 
-371 FNNDTH
+371 FNNSTTKYSETFNDNKAH
-377 SSPEYTFD
+377 SV
-385 KTKTTITVVFALDTF
+385 TITFAINTF

-407 ENGKVEPALSKVEFG
+407 ENGTATASPATVDYNG
-422 SNAKFTIT
+422 STDITIT
-430 PDNENY
+430 PDKGYDIETVKVNGLVVDNLTETENGYKY
-436 TIDGIKVD
+436 TISDIKADV
-444 GRSVDISKLSDEEY
+444 
-458 IENEDHTFI
+458 T
-467 FNLLDIQS
+467 
-475 DTEVEVTF
+475 VEVKFDKINSSIPADIISNKYYKITF
-483 KEIPVDTGDWKEKIS
+483 SSAPVNEYVAK
-498 FSVLN
+498 N
-503 GTQIS
+503 GTNVFVLKKDAIATIS
-508 ENVIDGKIVLV
+508 GGTE
-519 YSKNSTV
+519 YSKV
-526 QINPVKP
+526 QINSSILWGYSASKQINNTVK
-533 YNYFDIKYYNK
+533 I
-544 PKYEGWKNSRN
+544 NS
-555 ITSSKTITDLQVKT
+555 IASSKGKGASNKHISQLNVLIAIDKDVPTITV
-569 GKRGDEVNLSFGS
+569 E
-582 GNTEIVVIIDNTPPE
+582 
-597 LKDIDPMNWT
+597 PMNWT
-607 NADSYTVTGNV
+607 NTDSYTVTGTV

-625 NPSSSI
+625 NPSSGI
-631 EKVVYGTKDGYANA
+631 EKVVYGTEVGYANA
-645 TNEATLNADKTE
+645 TNEATLNADKTK
-657 YSFKISNEENKT
+657 YSFEISNEENKT

-696 VIDSFEI
+696 TIDEFKFEAISLNACTHGTYASNAI
-703 TNAKNDVKTT
+703 TVTITASD
-713 SFGTFS
+713 
-719 SSKVIVKVKAHD
+719 
-731 IKNSATNTDGK
+731 
-742 NTCSG
+742 SG
-747 VQSITFNNQEQ
+747 NVQSGAKEITFNGETKSVNKGKAEF
-758 KIDSNNEATFEI
+758 KITAAKNKQVFATVTDNAGNVSKI
-770 EKAADLKLENFSVKD
+770 TYPTSVKS
-785 NVGNE
+785 NVKSDSVTISNE
-790 TTGIA
+790 SPS
-795 ATDKNATINS
+795 ATI
-805 EKTPLISNSLTIST
+805 TIAEN
-819 DRPTVKIEKEG
+819 KKE
-830 SNAST
+830 N
-835 GLFRYDEKSGK
+835 LKRYDADPENGI
-846 VWYNGD
+846 VWFNGD
-852 ANFIVTVID
+852 ADFKVDLKDKGKNGIKYIEVI
-861 KHGINSINVKLNGNE
+861 LNGKKIDTVKDSDNNDLKIFDSKNDIDFSETKETEKTIYINTALKTKTGQNKLE
-876 VKKSSDGLTLK
+876 VKVT
-887 NVDFSNSENP
+887 NVSG
-897 TKQTFKINTSM
+897 K
-908 FQSNDT
+908 SNDT
-914 NGENTLEVIANNVS
+914 S
-928 NINNKDDGNAKLYI
+928 INDKLYI
-942 DKTAPTVDSFTFKA
+942 DTTKPQITKFEFNKSESFKD
-956 KNANFLSKALNFLT
+956 KLLNILT
-970 FGIFFN
+970 FGTYSKTTV
-976 EEIEVTVSAS
+976 EVSVTA
-986 ENKESASSGLKSI
+986 EDLGDSSGVKSI
-999 TLYAG
+999 TLYGKDATNTSAEYKILGTESMSAENKNIVNNG
-1004 DTEVK
+1004 DGTY
-1009 TIDVDTVENDANTE
+1009 TA
-1023 GKCTFTLSVD
+1023 TFTLPKDVVETEKGKTYLDVLLAAKAVD
-1033 KFNAKQVISAVAT
+1033 NVENETEKFAPAT
-1046 DKVGNK
+1046 TG
-1052 SEKTMPDTKNSNI
+1052 NSNI
-1065 LEENGKV
+1065 KTEK
-1072 SKGVDNPGLMIETVA
+1072 LMIETVA
-1087 PDATITCPTPA
+1087 PEASITCPTPA
-1098 QNKNSATGD
+1098 QDKNSATGD
-1107 SNDWYPGDVDFVID
+1107 SNDWYPGDVDLKID
-1121 IWDPKDNGSCSGI
+1121 ICDPEDNGSYSGI
-1134 RSIAVSQKVGDK
+1134 ASIALSQKVGDK

-1160 KVYYRDETK
+1160 QTYTDAK
-1169 TDKISLTLNTSKLKA
+1169 TDKISLTLNTSTLKA
-1184 NPDGSYTIKVKAT
+1184 NSDGSYTIKVDAT
-1197 DNAGNVMEP
+1197 DNAGNDMIS
-1206 AVTKTIYKDTSTPS
+1206 VTKTIYKDSSIPS

-1256 DTEVTVTADDGAPKI
+1256 DTEVTVTANDEK

-1286 DGVKSEEKT
+1286 DGVKSEVKT

-1357 SKDANGADIKDEKG
+1357 SKDSNGADIKDENG

-1427 YSDDCLGDWVATGEA
+1427 YSDDCLGEWVATGEA
-1442 NTNLVVNLKNTIKV
+1442 NTNLIVNLKNTIKV

-1477 KDVVQ
+1477 KNVVQ

-1495 HMNENDDKEFNG
+1495 QMNENDDKEFNG

-1546 PKSKFKYVGTQV
+1546 PKPKFKYVGTQV

-1579 SFKVSASD
+1579 NFKVSASD

-1600 KSDNKSVKFSS
+1600 KSDNKNVKFSS
-1611 DKTAEYTAQ
+1611 NKTAEYTAQ

-1629 AFTIDNT
+1629 AFTVDNT
-1636 NPVVSVSYDNNTAAN
+1636 NPVVSVSYDNNTATN

-1680 RTSAKDGSNIAEPT
+1680 RTSTKDGSNIAEPT

-1791 NEIDKDV
+1791 NEINKDV

-1883 VTEYNPDKLVKGTL
+1883 ITEYNPDKLVKGTL

-1985 TTAPALK
+1985 TTAPSLK

-2046 NAAGY
+2046 NVAGY

-2092 AVNFDSSSLEFNSII
+2092 AVNFDSSSLEFNSTI

-2133 AIGAGGFA
+2133 AIGACGFA